1 VCRHSRGLAA
11 CRSAAATAEVV
22 GVGEE
27 AAEVEAAV
35 GAEAEVVEE
44 AVGAVG
50 VRAAEA
56 DCVADRKSERCSVLA
71 AMRLARPAR
80 LARRR
85 PGPLWRG
92 LVLRVG

>member
-1 VCRHSRGLAA
+1 VCRHSRCLAA

-27 AAEVEAAV
+27 AAEEAAV
-35 GAEAEVVEE
+35 GAEVEVVEE

-85 PGPLWRG
+85 PRPLWRG